1 MSTAASVGIYRQAYL
16 PISETFILD
25 HINTLSS
32 FVPIPICEQRCHP
45 GLSAPRHSVQE
56 LLGKG
61 AVRRRVETALLTRF
75 GRSSALDAIGRKHRL
90 ELLHAHFL
98 TDGTRVMRYAARR
111 SLPLVVTAHG
121 YDATIYDEVWQ
132 ASRAGRSFIKE
143 RGKLFEHA
151 TVILCVSEFIRDELL
166 RRGAPADKLL
176 VRRLGINLA
185 EFEPGAPPG
194 TRSGAL
200 FVGRLVP
207 KKGVLRLVEAWKL
220 LPENIR
226 RQKLTIIG
234 AGEQE
239 AQLRAACDGHQDI
252 VLLGAQPREA
262 VRQAM
267 RRNRVLALPS
277 MRAANGDSEGLP
289 IVAMEAQASRTP
301 LLVFDDGPMREAV
314 ADGRSGLY
322 VPPGDIPAYAR
333 ALKAILGD
341 DELANGL
348 GAGGVDGAARSF
360 DLKRNTAA
368 IEDVYRDILQTSA
381 GAVTARA

>member
-1 MSTAASVGIYRQAYL
+1 MSTATSVGIYRQAHL

-32 FVPIPICEQRCHP
+32 FVPIPICEQRCRP
-45 GLSAPRHSVQE
+45 GLSATRHPVE
-56 LLGKG
+56 DLIGTG
-61 AVRRRVETALLTRF
+61 AVGRRIDTALLTRL

-90 ELLHAHFL
+90 KLLHAHFL
-98 TDGTRVMRYAARR
+98 TDGTRIMRYAARR
-111 SLPLVVTAHG
+111 SVPLVVTAHG

-143 RGKLFEHA
+143 RGKLFERA
-151 TVILCVSEFIRDELL
+151 TVILCVSEFIRGELL
-166 RRGAPADKLL
+166 RRGAPPDKLL
-176 VRRLGINLA
+176 VRRLGIDLA

-220 LPENIR
+220 LPENMR

-234 AGEQE
+234 TGEQDSE
-239 AQLRAACDGHQDI
+239 LRAACDGHQDF

-262 VRQAM
+262 VREAM
-267 RRNRVLALPS
+267 RRSRVLALPS

-333 ALKAILGD
+333 ALEAILSH

-348 GAGGVDGAARSF
+348 GGAGVDVAARCF

-368 IEDVYRDILQTSA
+368 IEDVYREILRTSA
-381 GAVTARA
+381 GATTASA